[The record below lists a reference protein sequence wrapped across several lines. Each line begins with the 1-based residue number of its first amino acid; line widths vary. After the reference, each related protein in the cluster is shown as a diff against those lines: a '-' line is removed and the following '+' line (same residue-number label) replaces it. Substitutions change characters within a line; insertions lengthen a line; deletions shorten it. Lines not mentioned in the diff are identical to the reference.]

1 MTEFIYVDSP
11 LMKMYAFLIKI
22 INVKSVF
29 FIHKI
34 HWMSWTSS
42 VTETKIENVFS
53 VYVVILAMKV
63 SKSAELDKHGL
74 IPELI

>member
-1 MTEFIYVDSP
+1 
-11 LMKMYAFLIKI
+11 
-22 INVKSVF
+22 
-29 FIHKI
+29 
-34 HWMSWTSS
+34 MSWTSS